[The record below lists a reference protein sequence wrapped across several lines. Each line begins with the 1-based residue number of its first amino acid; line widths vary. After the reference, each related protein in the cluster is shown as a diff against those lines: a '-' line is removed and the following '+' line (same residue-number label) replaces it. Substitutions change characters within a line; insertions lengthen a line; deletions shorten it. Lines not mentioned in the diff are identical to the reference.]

1 MVGLVAVLA
10 AGCVPKSKYLDV
22 QNKLDACQSKLDKKG
37 EHKGQG
43 NGNADF
49 TAIAKE
55 LQPLVQK
62 GILEVEDE
70 DGRTTIG
77 MRAEV
82 LFPSG
87 SADLS
92 ADGRDTIHQVGV
104 ALARNTSLN
113 WQVEGHTDN
122 QPIDTKEFPDNW
134 HLGAARSL
142 AVLEV
147 LQNAGMSGDRLSA
160 ASFGEFTP
168 VASNANEAGRAQN
181 RRIEIVLLPEVH
193 RKLKNATEQ

>member
-1 MVGLVAVLA
+1 MRSLWMMGLVMAIGV
-10 AGCVPKSKYLDV
+10 GCVPKSKYLDV
-22 QNKLDACQSKLDKKG
+22 QNKLDACQAKIDKRQENK
-37 EHKGQG
+37 G
-43 NGNADF
+43 NGQHGE
-49 TAIAKE
+49 IVKE
-55 LQPLVQK
+55 LQPLVQR

-104 ALARNTSLN
+104 VLAKNTSLN

-168 VASNANEAGRAQN
+168 VASNASENGRAQN

-193 RKLKNATEQ
+193 RKLKNDAQ

>member
-1 MVGLVAVLA
+1 MIGLVATLV
-10 AGCVPKSKYLDV
+10 AGCVPKSQYLDV
-22 QNKLDACQSKLDKKG
+22 QNKLDACQQKLDKKG
-37 EHKGQG
+37 EHKGNG
-43 NGNADF
+43 NGNSDF
-49 TAIAKE
+49 AAISKE
-55 LQPLVQK
+55 LQPLVQR

-70 DGRTTIG
+70 DGRTTIA
-77 MRAEV
+77 MRSEV

-122 QPIDTKEFPDNW
+122 EAINTKEFPDNW

-147 LQNAGMSGDRLSA
+147 LQNSGMSGDRISA

-168 VASNANEAGRAQN
+168 VASNATEAGRAQN

-193 RKLKNATEQ
+193 RRLKNATQQ